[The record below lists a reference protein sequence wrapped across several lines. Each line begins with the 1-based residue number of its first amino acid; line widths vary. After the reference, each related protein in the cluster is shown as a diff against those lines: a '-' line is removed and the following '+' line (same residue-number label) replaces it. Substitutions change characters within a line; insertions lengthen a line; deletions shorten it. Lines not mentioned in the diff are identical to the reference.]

1 MSAAAVANSDY
12 QKTGSDVLVCER
24 EVALP
29 GWLVL
34 AGDQLEAAGPQQQGK
49 SPCPLVHYLNSSIAI
64 KNEKEETGNKQCN
77 V

>member
-1 MSAAAVANSDY
+1 M
-12 QKTGSDVLVCER
+12 CER

-49 SPCPLVHYLNSSIAI
+49 SPCPLVHSLNSSIAI